1 MPESLADH
9 RHPRILRA
17 RIFAWARDARPASRH
32 RNLDRSGARACL
44 GKGRAQPVAHDS
56 RPRHRNRLHSYHPAR
71 RAAQRARARTDISQS
86 ALALAAH
93 NAARLGVA
101 DRACFLAADWLD
113 AIEGGFDLIVANPPY
128 LAAEEIERLAPEV
141 AVYDPPGALCGGPD
155 GLEAYR
161 RIAGRVHRVLAP
173 DGRLFVE
180 IGPTQAQEVTEI
192 FRTIGLEVG
201 ALGRDLAGRPRVV
214 VAGR

>member
-1 MPESLADH
+1 M
-9 RHPRILRA
+9 
-17 RIFAWARDARPASRH
+17 
-32 RNLDRSGARACL
+32 
-44 GKGRAQPVAHDS
+44 
-56 RPRHRNRLHSYHPAR
+56 
-71 RAAQRARARTDISQS
+71 
-86 ALALAAH
+86 
-93 NAARLGVA
+93 
-101 DRACFLAADWLD
+101 
-113 AIEGGFDLIVANPPY
+113 
-128 LAAEEIERLAPEV
+128 

-214 VAGR
+214 VAGRKLSAWNPGLRQKFTWKTAMFRLGSNLARRLFGHFALSSAGRLQRQRERILKNLDCKA

>member
-1 MPESLADH
+1 MGREVLQQAISAGL
-9 RHPRILRA
+9 
-17 RIFAWARDARPASRH
+17 SE
-32 RNLDRSGARACL
+32 LD
-44 GKGRAQPVAHDS
+44 
-56 RPRHRNRLHSYHPAR
+56 
-71 RAAQRARARTDISQS
+71 
-86 ALALAAH
+86 LALVEIRDFVLQPPDNRFPA
-93 NAARLGVA
+93 
-101 DRACFLAADWLD
+101 
-113 AIEGGFDLIVANPPY
+113 IVANPPY

-192 FRTIGLEVG
+192 FRTTGLEVG